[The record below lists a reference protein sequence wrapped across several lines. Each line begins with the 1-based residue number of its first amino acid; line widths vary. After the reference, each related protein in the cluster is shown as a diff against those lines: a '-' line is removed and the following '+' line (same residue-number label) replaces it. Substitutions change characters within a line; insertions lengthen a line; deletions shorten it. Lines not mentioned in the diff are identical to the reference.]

1 MPVPQKIRTTLQS
14 TIERVSHSCTWQ
26 LSVHLLSTD
35 CYRSWPLQCSPS
47 SSWLCL
53 LPPDVGEG
61 QILEA
66 LTSVPQRA
74 VEARVQVEAAPLI
87 QLPLFHWLGTPIPII
102 LYMPISSTMENTRQ
116 ANMVAVITPF
126 LLTLDIP
133 LPPLQDS
140 IPIHNISSPSVR
152 ITVSKVPVRT
162 KYRQSLRQPH
172 KLLSIA

>member
-14 TIERVSHSCTWQ
+14 TIERVPHSCTWQ
-26 LSVHLLSTD
+26 LYIHLLSTD

-66 LTSVPQRA
+66 LTSVPHRA
-74 VEARVQVEAAPLI
+74 VEARVRVEAAPLV
-87 QLPLFHWLGTPIPII
+87 QPPLFHWLGTPIPII

-116 ANMVAVITPF
+116 ATLAAVITLF
-126 LLTLDIP
+126 LLSLDTP

-140 IPIHNISSPSVR
+140 IPTRSISSPSVHT
-152 ITVSKVPVRT
+152 TVSKVPVRT

-172 KLLSIA
+172 KLL